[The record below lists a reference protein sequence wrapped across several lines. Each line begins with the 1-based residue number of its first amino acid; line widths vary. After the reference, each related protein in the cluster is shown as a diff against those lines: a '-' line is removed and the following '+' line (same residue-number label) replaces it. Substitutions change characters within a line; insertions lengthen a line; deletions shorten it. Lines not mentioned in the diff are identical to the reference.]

1 MPISVAT
8 TGPAGVPRLLSF
20 AFVLGAFALGTSENV
35 IAGILP
41 RLAES
46 FAVPVSDIGLLVTAY
61 AGTAVVAGPVL
72 ALLTARLPLRRLAII
87 ALALYGAG
95 AVLATCAPSYP
106 VLMAA
111 RVVTGALHTS
121 VLVAFMLTAL
131 RLARGGEHGRTVG
144 RITLGLGVATVIGVP
159 VGNALAEVLGW
170 RYAFALVA
178 LLVVITLV
186 IVLATFPDDQSRRG
200 EGGWRSLRV
209 LVRGD
214 VLGGIAMTA
223 LAGLGAMT
231 LLAFAVPFLTGAGA
245 SDRLVAPLLL
255 VHGVACLVGN
265 VVGGRFADRGLGRA
279 LTLTLGA
286 TALALLVAALIGDS
300 TVGAVAG
307 LALVGLAYFSTFPPL
322 NTWIATSADGI
333 APDLALAVNS
343 SAFNVGIAAA
353 GWLGGARLAAGMPAS
368 RLPALGVGALVVALV
383 VSALLRTRVR
393 RIQDLGQPPDSDDAS
408 PA

>member
-1 MPISVAT
+1 MPSSASAP
-8 TGPAGVPRLLSF
+8 GPAGVPRLLSF

-46 FAVPVSDIGLLVTAY
+46 FSVPVSDVGLLVTAY

-72 ALLTARLPLRRLAII
+72 ALLTARLPLRRLAIL
-87 ALALYGAG
+87 ALTLYGAG
-95 AVLATCAPSYP
+95 TVVAACAPSLA
-106 VLMAA
+106 VLVAA

-159 VGNALAEVLGW
+159 IGNALAELLGW
-170 RYAFALVA
+170 QYAFALVA
-178 LLVVITLV
+178 VLVAITLA
-186 IVLATFPDDQSRRG
+186 IVLATFPDDRTRRG
-200 EGGWRSLRV
+200 EGSWRSLRV
-209 LVRGD
+209 LTRGG

-265 VVGGRFADRGLGRA
+265 VVGGRLADRGLGRA

-307 LALVGLAYFSTFPPL
+307 LAFVGLAYFSTFPPL
-322 NTWIATSADGI
+322 NTWIAASADGT

-343 SAFNVGIAAA
+343 SAFNIGIAVA
-353 GWLGGARLAAGMPAS
+353 GWLGGAVLAGGAGAV
-368 RLPALGVGALVVALV
+368 RLPALGVAALVVAVV
-383 VSALLRTRVR
+383 VSVVLRGR
-393 RIQDLGQPPDSDDAS
+393 RRA
-408 PA
+408 